1 MLPYHEATTT
11 HRAEWIQRIH
21 MMTPT
26 KLRLR
31 CIKTNLNWVLDGEVF
46 QEELSNLQTRVL
58 LLSRHNRNMVTKYCL
73 CLSKQPA
80 DEVAHQYI

>member
-58 LLSRHNRNMVTKYCL
+58 LFSRHNRNMVTKYCL